1 MDQFS
6 SHPLYRR
13 HTLDSAI
20 NTLWEFYKK
29 NFVALFGIS
38 FIMALISQYISTN
51 INIGEL
57 QQITDPQEL
66 LIKMR
71 DFIWPVI
78 IISVISLFFST
89 ILHYYVLFNPVDSE
103 NNILRSSIRSLRYFV
118 PYLITMILF
127 TFFGSIALF
136 LGFIALVIGMF
147 FAALYIA
154 TIYFFILPVMLA
166 EGPSVANTIGRTFL
180 LVHRKFWHNIGWT
193 AVFIL
198 LMLVISI
205 VLSGLILLPFTG
217 SFVKVFKSPDEAAS
231 LVDLTRNPVYILL
244 NAVVS
249 ALIYPAMPIFAFILY
264 FTGRAREDVQ
274 IFGDLSDDDKNN
286 EQKLRIEDLYSKP
299 LPENEDERELKS

>member
-1 MDQFS
+1 MDQYAN
-6 SHPLYRR
+6 HPLYRR

-20 NTLWEFYKK
+20 NSLWEFYKK
-29 NFVALFGIS
+29 NFAALFGIS
-38 FIMALISQYISTN
+38 LIMALVSQYISAT

-66 LIKMR
+66 LLKMR

-89 ILHYYVLFNPVDSE
+89 ILHYHVLFNPINSG
-103 NNILRSSIRSLRYFV
+103 NNVLRSSLKSLQYFM

-136 LGFIALVIGMF
+136 LGFVALIIGAL
-147 FAALYIA
+147 FAAIYLV

-166 EGPSVANTIGRTFL
+166 EGPSIANTIGRTFL
-180 LVHRKFWHNIGWT
+180 LVHRKFWHNVGWT
-193 AVFIL
+193 SVFIL

-205 VLSGLILLPFTG
+205 VLSGIILLPFTG
-217 SFVKVFKSPDEAAS
+217 SFIKVFKSPTEAAS
-231 LVDLTRNPVYILL
+231 LADLSRNPFYIIL

-264 FTGRAREDVQ
+264 FNGRAMEEVQ
-274 IFGDLSDDDKNN
+274 NEESYKEGDGSN
-286 EQKLRIEDLYSKP
+286 EQNVRIEDLYSKP
-299 LPENEDERELKS
+299 LPENEDDGSQNT